1 MFGFFKSYSA
11 GTRDL
16 ESLYTVLANSDVYG
30 FTWVRLQREV
40 AAIQTMYLSNA
51 VGGVWGA
58 LFALRCEYPLS
69 HFVKMVW
76 RAFCS

>member
-51 VGGVWGA
+51 VGESGVHFLPCA
-58 LFALRCEYPLS
+58 VNIPL
-69 HFVKMVW
+69 
-76 RAFCS
+76 ATL